1 MVLLEYEAKDT
12 VIHRLN
18 PIAKAIWFACCTLL
32 FTLYLEPQ
40 PLIILVAQIVMVG
53 YLSKV
58 PWGKLLSRAW
68 WAYIGSLL
76 GGYTVS
82 LWITSPEQLWRIPP
96 EYGCR
101 VLLEVTPR
109 GTPIIGYTAITYA
122 GLLWG
127 TTVTMKIALAVTA
140 ACLLT
145 YTTPISD
152 IVSIVGRILP
162 YKASFIVM
170 TGVRFYPVLLERI
183 QGIIDAARSRGWE
196 SSYRDP
202 VKGFRSLYTIVFPS
216 IREAIL
222 LSERMSL
229 SIESRA
235 FGVKKPTPIKSLAFS
250 RSDIFFIAFVSSF
263 TGLLAYMWSVY
274 GFGML

>member
-12 VIHRLN
+12 IIHRLN
-18 PIAKAIWFACCTLL
+18 PAVKAIWFACCTFL

-40 PLIILVAQIVMVG
+40 PLIILAAQIAVVG
-53 YLSKV
+53 YLSRV
-58 PWGKLLSRAW
+58 PWVKLLSRAW
-68 WAYIGSLL
+68 WAYIGSLF

-101 VLLEVTPR
+101 VVLEVTPR

-127 TTVTMKIALAVTA
+127 TAVTMKIALAVTA

-152 IVSIVGRILP
+152 IVSLVGRILP
-162 YKASFIVM
+162 YKISFIVM

-196 SSYRDP
+196 ASYGNPIRR
-202 VKGFRSLYTIVFPS
+202 VRSLYTIVFPS

-235 FGVKKPTPIKSLAFS
+235 FGVKKPTPIKSLAFNK
-250 RSDIFFIAFVSSF
+250 SDILFTIFVTSF
-263 TGLLAYMWSVY
+263 TGVLTYTWSVY